1 MWKCHA
7 ITLHRYVYASKL
19 NGMSL
24 HRGLYGIS
32 AWYSPC
38 VLEKKK
44 KITSYPSPPVL
55 CTMLDTSYNPPPLH
69 RARRLSWTEAKCC
82 WLIVARSDLLSRL
95 ALLCDPGNVG
105 SRLAGE
111 ASLTRRD
118 CLIHLQEVLYGT
130 YWSRKGNKSQKSCS
144 STDSLRSGHVAT
156 RLRRCSGCRRRG
168 RLGNTMGFSGWWSE
182 KIILLHHC

>member
-1 MWKCHA
+1 M
-7 ITLHRYVYASKL
+7 LSRYIGTCMPPNSTECLCIVGFMVFQRDIRLVS
-19 NGMSL
+19 
-24 HRGLYGIS
+24 
-32 AWYSPC
+32 W
-38 VLEKKK
+38 KK
-44 KITSYPSPPVL
+44 KINHIISIATGALHHARYIL
-55 CTMLDTSYNPPPLH
+55 PPPPPH